1 MLIRNAEVAGL
12 LRDIRLR
19 DGEVVAISAASSP
32 LNKAPSDSPTPTSP
46 NDDDIDDID
55 ARGGAL
61 LPGLH
66 DHHIHLHALAAATL
80 GFRCGPPDVTDEA
93 ALRSVLSA
101 AKPDSGWL
109 RGTGYFESV
118 AGDLDRHRLDA
129 LRDDL
134 PLRIQHR
141 SGVMWFVN
149 SSGIE
154 ALKLDSHPV
163 GIPAG
168 AVERDAS
175 GRATGRIF
183 RADDW
188 LRTRLPASTPPDLA
202 TLGAELAGYGVTA
215 LTDCTPTNSEEELA
229 RFRLAQETGALPQR
243 LCAMGTLGIANASND
258 RLQIGAHKIM
268 LDEPALPDFDGLIA
282 RVRAAHGESRG
293 VAFHC
298 VTRAE
303 IIFALAALRA
313 AKTGCGNDRIEHASV
328 APPELFEEILS
339 LGVTIVTQPNFVYE
353 RGDGYLE
360 NVAPLDIPH
369 LYRLKSWTEA
379 GIALGGGTDS
389 PFGRPDPWQAM
400 RAAVDR
406 RTATGQSLG
415 PEEAL
420 SPEEA
425 LALFSP
431 VLGAT
436 NTPSETKAPGLEVGA
451 PADLC
456 LLDVPW
462 SIAREPL
469 SADHVRAVFCAGIRV

>member
-12 LRDIRLR
+12 LRDVRLR
-19 DGEVVAISAASSP
+19 DGKVISISATSSP
-32 LNKAPSDSPTPTSP
+32 VNKAPSDSSTPTSP
-46 NDDDIDDID
+46 NDDDID

-80 GFRCGPPDVTDEA
+80 GFRCGPPDVTDES
-93 ALRSVLSA
+93 ALKSVLST

-141 SGVMWFVN
+141 SGVMWFLN
-149 SSGIE
+149 SLGIDS
-154 ALKLDSHPV
+154 LKLNSHSS

-175 GRATGRIF
+175 GRASGRIF
-183 RADDW
+183 RADNW

-202 TLGAELAGYGVTA
+202 TIGSELAGYGVTA
-215 LTDCTPTNSEEELA
+215 LTDCTPTNSAEELA
-229 RFRLAQETGALPQR
+229 RFRLAQDTDALPQR
-243 LCAMGTLGIANASND
+243 LCAMGALGLANMSND

-282 RVRAAHGESRG
+282 RVRSAHGESRG

-339 LGVTIVTQPNFVYE
+339 LGVSIVTQPNFVYE

-360 NVAPLDIPH
+360 NVASRDIPH

-379 GIALGGGTDS
+379 GIVLGGGTDS
-389 PFGRPDPWQAM
+389 PFGRPDPWRAM

-415 PEEAL
+415 PEEAM

-425 LALFSP
+425 LSLFSP
-431 VLGAT
+431 MLGAT
-436 NTPSETKAPGLEVGA
+436 TTPSETKAPGLNVGA

-462 SIAREPL
+462 SIARELL